1 MGRGGGDVHPDI
13 LQENLKS
20 RKISEEKSKI
30 SECWEK
36 KKIDSS
42 SAVSAFF
49 NVLDLPKMKNA
60 KKHLVK
66 FRKYREK
73 QGKFPDLRS
82 KMQKYWFLNKMKL
95 GKKSRKIPKSWKK
108 KRQVSESRRPLTLSP
123 PPTTRSQK
131 VMVSCT
137 LFRQFNSLNTRF
149 LHIVSF
155 LLHFPET
162 PFWFAP
168 KLGSNKHIVFRW
180 SHVLFSVSLLAWILD
195 FWT

>member
-1 MGRGGGDVHPDI
+1 MGRGGGGMCI
-13 LQENLKS
+13 LISYKKIWKVLKYRKKNQKS
-20 RKISEEKSKI
+20 RNVG
-30 SECWEK
+30 K
-36 KKIDSS
+36 KRKLILV
-42 SAVSAFF
+42 ALFQLFF
-49 NVLDLPKMKNA
+49 NVIDLPKMKNA

-123 PPTTRSQK
+123 PPPTRSQK

-137 LFRQFNSLNTRF
+137 FFRQFISLDTRF
-149 LHIVSF
+149 LDIISF
-155 LLHFPET
+155 LLQFPET
-162 PFWFAP
+162 FLWFAP
-168 KLGSNKHIVFRW
+168 KLGNKLSF
-180 SHVLFSVSLLAWILD
+180 
-195 FWT
+195 